1 MCSKTDNFFFKGQ
14 KQNRT
19 KQSHKNNKKLTH
31 TQKNK
36 KNLQAFSEGNVLK
49 IAS

>member
-14 KQNRT
+14 KQNKT
-19 KQSHKNNKKLTH
+19 TPQKQQKTH
-31 TQKNK
+31 KNK
-36 KNLQAFSEGNVLK
+36 KKLQAFSEGNVLK